1 MAMYGCE
8 VPTGK
13 GVEHQTRR
21 DDIFSVVAP
30 YCFST
35 EDMDAYMEYTENIRD
50 LWLMSFT
57 NSQNVMIW
65 AKLMP
70 IAKKYFRIYF
80 PDKGASPRA
89 SFGRKV
95 GLEPGQSILDR

>member
-50 LWLMSFT
+50 L
-57 NSQNVMIW
+57 
-65 AKLMP
+65 
-70 IAKKYFRIYF
+70 
-80 PDKGASPRA
+80 
-89 SFGRKV
+89 
-95 GLEPGQSILDR
+95 

>member
-13 GVEHQTRR
+13 GVDIKQTRHHDDDDIFSQTRR
-21 DDIFSVVAP
+21 DDIFSVVVP

-35 EDMDAYMEYTENIRD
+35 EDMDAYMEYAENIRG

-65 AKLMP
+65 DSGP
-70 IAKKYFRIYF
+70 
-80 PDKGASPRA
+80 S
-89 SFGRKV
+89 
-95 GLEPGQSILDR
+95 

>member
-1 MAMYGCE
+1 MALYGCD

-13 GVEHQTRR
+13 GVDHQRRR
-21 DDIFSVVAP
+21 DEIIDIVAP
-30 YCFST
+30 YCFSK
-35 EDMDAYMEYTENIRD
+35 EDMEDYLDYPEHIRD

-70 IAKKYFRIYF
+70 IAKRHFRSYF
-80 PDKGASPRA
+80 PDKGASPRLA
-89 SFGRKV
+89 LGRKI
-95 GLEPGQSILDR
+95 GLQAGQSILDR

>member
-1 MAMYGCE
+1 LEG
-8 VPTGK
+8 
-13 GVEHQTRR
+13 
-21 DDIFSVVAP
+21 
-30 YCFST
+30 
-35 EDMDAYMEYTENIRD
+35 YMEYTENIRD

-80 PDKGASPRA
+80 PDNGAAPKTSLA
-89 SFGRKV
+89 RKI
-95 GLEPGQSILDR
+95 GLGPGQSILDR

>member
-8 VPTGK
+8 VPTCK

-89 SFGRKV
+89 SLGRKV

>member
-8 VPTGK
+8 IPTGK
-13 GVEHQTRR
+13 IVDHQKRR
-21 DDIFSVVAP
+21 DDIFSIV
-30 YCFST
+30 CLS
-35 EDMDAYMEYTENIRD
+35 EEGMQAYMEYTENIRD

-80 PDKGASPRA
+80 PDNGAAPKTSLA
-89 SFGRKV
+89 RKI
-95 GLEPGQSILDR
+95 GLGPGQSILDR

>member
-1 MAMYGCE
+1 MAMYRSE
-8 VPTGK
+8 IPTGK
-13 GVEHQTRR
+13 GVDHQKRR
-21 DDIFSVVAP
+21 DDIFSIVAQ
-30 YCFST
+30 SE
-35 EDMDAYMEYTENIRD
+35 EDMEEYREYTENIRD

-80 PDKGASPRA
+80 PDHGAAPKTSL
-89 SFGRKV
+89 GRKI
-95 GLEPGQSILDR
+95 GLGAGQSILDK

>member
-8 VPTGK
+8 IPTGK
-13 GVEHQTRR
+13 GVEHQKRG
-21 DDIFSVVAP
+21 DNIFTIVSQ
-30 YCFST
+30 YCMSE
-35 EDMDAYMEYTENIRD
+35 EDLEGYMEYTENIRD

-57 NSQNVMIW
+57 NLQNVMIW

-89 SFGRKV
+89 SLGRKV